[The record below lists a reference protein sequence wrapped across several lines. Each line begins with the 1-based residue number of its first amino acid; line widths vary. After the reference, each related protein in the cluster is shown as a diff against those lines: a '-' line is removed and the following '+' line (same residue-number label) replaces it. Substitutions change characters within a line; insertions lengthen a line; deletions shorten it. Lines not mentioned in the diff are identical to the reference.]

1 MQVAVRS
8 YLTAGMTLVGAG
20 AIALSPIAPSL
31 PATVHVPTIH
41 EAAVDL
47 AAAAGPLETW
57 VQVLT
62 QAFDN
67 SSDLGQQVIADPA
80 PILAQIITNQLANAA
95 VLNHAT
101 KETVDGL
108 VAFGQGLAA
117 NLPVAL
123 GQIADGNITGAEATL
138 LNPLLGQLLTVL
150 QGPID
155 AYAVV
160 SNTFQN
166 VANIASA
173 VTGLVLTE
181 GLAITGPVW
190 STANALTDTAQAVV
204 DEGAAGDL
212 GAVVNTMLTAPAVVT
227 GAFLNGY
234 GNGPLGFA
242 AAGLLTPSDNPLGS
256 LGAGPIAALLDF
268 RDTLAAALKPLPAP
282 PTANALKAIEAKST
296 IGTTTLALSTGPAA
310 AAPADE
316 APAATTGT
324 PIKAAAVKVGA
335 AKADDVKAGAAKAD
349 DGTAVAAPATDST
362 VKGKHRAPSSNPVK
376 KLGDNIKKSLGGA
389 GHKAEK
395 AKASASK

>member
-20 AIALSPIAPSL
+20 AIAMSPIAPSL
-31 PATVHVPTIH
+31 PTALHVPTIQQ
-41 EAAVDL
+41 AAVDL

-67 SSDLGQQVIADPA
+67 TSAIGQQVIADPA

-108 VAFGQGLAA
+108 VAFGQGLATS
-117 NLPVAL
+117 LPIAL
-123 GQIADGNITGAEATL
+123 GQIAAGNITGAEATL
-138 LNPLLGQLLTVL
+138 LDPLLGQLLTVL

-155 AYAVV
+155 AYTVV
-160 SNTFQN
+160 SNTAQN
-166 VANIASA
+166 VANIVGA

-190 STANALTDTAQAVV
+190 STANALTDTAQSVV
-204 DEGAAGDL
+204 NESATGDL
-212 GAVVNTMLTAPAVVT
+212 GAIVNTMLTAPAVVT

-242 AAGLLTPSDNPLGS
+242 AGGLLTPSDNPLGS
-256 LGAGPIAALLDF
+256 LGEGPIAALLDF
-268 RDTLAAALKPLPAP
+268 RDTIAAALKPLPAP
-282 PTANALKAIEAKST
+282 PQAQALKAIEAKPTIAST
-296 IGTTTLALSTGPAA
+296 TVALSTGSAAA
-310 AAPADE
+310 AAPADDS
-316 APAATTGT
+316 PAATTE
-324 PIKAAAVKVGA
+324 PVKAAAVK
-335 AKADDVKAGAAKAD
+335 ADGD
-349 DGTAVAAPATDST
+349 TATAAPAATDGS
-362 VKGKHRAPSSNPVK
+362 VKGKHRAQTSNPVK
-376 KLGDNIKKSLGGA
+376 KLGDNIKKAVGGS
-389 GHKAEK
+389 GHKAESSK
-395 AKASASK
+395 AAASK